1 MAPIPRITIAAKPLS
16 IITGALFGAL
26 SGPKSSPPSNGI
38 NATIWGT
45 DYVGTASYL
54 DYSRFNSPSTPSAS
68 SSASSTPTS
77 TSPSTPSPTGSSL
90 VYFNTKTKSYT
101 GCDNQSFESTD
112 NVVLMNPLQ
121 FGDVKS
127 NNSTCGE
134 WVLVKNRENT
144 EQSALAKV
152 VGVCDECEYG
162 SIDLSIGG
170 LSELVPD
177 MPFENINF
185 DNSAAH
191 TIADLTDPISPLPV
205 ASTPIS
211 PKDLVN
217 IVWTLS
223 DPPVKVAPLQPK
235 PTATPSTSTS
245 AATTTTTTTH
255 VPVPTSPAPSKQQF
269 SGRATWYSDTTGW
282 CEHSYSQS
290 DMIVAV
296 NESQMGKGKDMCG
309 KKILLTQKGSNVQV
323 VVTVVDM
330 CPSQYCKSGD
340 LDLSQGAFKKFA
352 DLGKGVLELSWSWV

>member
-1 MAPIPRITIAAKPLS
+1 MAPIPRIAIAAKPLS

-68 SSASSTPTS
+68 SSVSSTPTS

-101 GCDNQSFESTD
+101 GCDNQPFDSTD

-121 FGDVKS
+121 FGDIKS
-127 NNSTCGE
+127 DNSTCGE

-177 MPFENINF
+177 MPFEDITF

-191 TIADLTDPISPLPV
+191 TIADLTDPIEPSPV

-223 DPPVKVAPLQPK
+223 DPPKVAPLQPK
-235 PTATPSTSTS
+235 STATPSTTTSTTTT
-245 AATTTTTTTH
+245 TTTTTTTH
-255 VPVPTSPAPSKQQF
+255 APAPTPSKQQF

-282 CEHSYSQS
+282 CEQSYSQS

-296 NESQMGKGKDMCG
+296 NESQMGKGKEMCG

-352 DLGKGVLELSWSWV
+352 DLGKGVLELSWSWI